1 MNNSVGGL
9 ISSSVERI
17 SGSDSGSDTARL
29 DAELMLAHVLGRSR
43 TWLFIW
49 PEYELDA
56 EQGSRFEELLQQRIV
71 GKPIAHILGRRE
83 FWGLDLQCDEHT
95 LIPRPETEL
104 LVETA
109 LSLDLPADARIL
121 DLGTGTGAIAL
132 ALQSE
137 RPKWQV
143 TAVDLIPG
151 AIGLAQRNA
160 ESLGISRINWFQGS
174 WFDALPIKT
183 TFDLIVSN
191 PPYVESSSPYL
202 EQGDLRFEPRSALV
216 SGTEGMDDIQQIISA
231 AKPYLVDSGYLL
243 IEHGSTQGALV
254 EQNFAQEA
262 YRSIVG
268 FKDLA
273 GLDRATIA
281 AFSNT
286 H

>member
-1 MNNSVGGL
+1 MNNCVSGL
-9 ISSSVERI
+9 ISSAAERI
-17 SGSDSGSDTARL
+17 SGSDSARL
-29 DAELMLAHVLGRSR
+29 DAELILAHVLGRSR
-43 TWLFIW
+43 TWLFTW
-49 PEYELDA
+49 PEYELDS
-56 EQGSRFEELLQQRIV
+56 EQGYQFEKLLQQRIV

-83 FWGLDLQCDEHT
+83 FWGLDFECNEHT
-95 LIPRPETEL
+95 LIPRPETEV

-109 LSLDLPADARIL
+109 LSLDLPADARVL

-137 RPKWQV
+137 RPRWQV

-151 AIGLAQRNA
+151 AIELAQRNA
-160 ESLGISRINWFQGS
+160 ESLDISSINWFQGS

-191 PPYVESSSPYL
+191 PPYVEGSSPYL

-216 SGTEGMDDIQQIISA
+216 SGAEGMDDIQHIISA
-231 AKPYLVDSGYLL
+231 AKPYLVDSGCLL
-243 IEHGSTQGALV
+243 IEHGSIQGSLV
-254 EQNFAQEA
+254 EQKFAQEA

-273 GLDRATIA
+273 GLDRCTIA
-281 AFSNT
+281 VVACDD
-286 H
+286 